1 MRRVRILVLAVILI
15 AIVCA
20 GVSLYAYQ
28 HNKRA
33 EENTIDIIKDFTGK
47 EEVDVSGQSRNIP
60 AKYEKKKVKTVQMLS
75 QLEQTSYYLKHI
87 VLEDGI
93 EELEFQGCPN
103 LETVVFPP
111 SIKKIDTRH
120 FKNLK
125 KQITIYV
132 TKDSYA
138 EKWAK
143 KHHFSY
149 RYGTTG
155 KE

>member
-1 MRRVRILVLAVILI
+1 MSKL
-15 AIVCA
+15 
-20 GVSLYAYQ
+20 
-28 HNKRA
+28 
-33 EENTIDIIKDFTGK
+33 
-47 EEVDVSGQSRNIP
+47 RN
-60 AKYEKKKVKTVQMLS
+60 
-75 QLEQTSYYLKHI
+75 
-87 VLEDGI
+87 
-93 EELEFQGCPN
+93 GC
-103 LETVVFPP
+103 F
-111 SIKKIDTRH
+111 SAIKKIDTRH